1 MHGLR
6 RKLSH
11 FFFQAAL
18 VKSPDLLQ
26 EDDGVLGKAAAVG
39 IQLDVSG
46 ELCLVPLAGD
56 GGGDDGGAVAIA
68 HIVLDDE
75 DGTDAALLRAYHGA
89 QVGVV
94 DFSSFDGHG
103 EDSFQG
109 WLLHSI
115 LRRSSG

>member
-39 IQLDVSG
+39 IQLNVSG
-46 ELCLVPLAGD
+46 ELCLVR
-56 GGGDDGGAVAIA
+56 VK
-68 HIVLDDE
+68 
-75 DGTDAALLRAYHGA
+75 
-89 QVGVV
+89 
-94 DFSSFDGHG
+94 
-103 EDSFQG
+103 QG
-109 WLLHSI
+109 I
-115 LRRSSG
+115 FGCIPGKIRD